1 MKKFIKKNQVVIIAI
16 FFSIA
21 IPLVIFL
28 FVGDKTS
35 IGDWLGFLGSYI
47 GSIITIIFSYV
58 NTQYQLKSSERQ
70 KDMLALRGLFN
81 SSKKLSL
88 RFTRYIVL
96 LNQLMQK
103 SDKPLDKKVLAV
115 FFEQSEKF
123 FDESKDYLD
132 NYNSAIMATTEEIS
146 GELKSYNSNFSKEAG
161 KTFLTFTKMLSAGD
175 KKNTQGNKDV
185 VKVRKDYLEEVKRL
199 EKELTIVHRK
209 IRKLYNQL
217 KSGK

>member
-1 MKKFIKKNQVVIIAI
+1 M
-16 FFSIA
+16 
-21 IPLVIFL
+21 
-28 FVGDKTS
+28 
-35 IGDWLGFLGSYI
+35 
-47 GSIITIIFSYV
+47 
-58 NTQYQLKSSERQ
+58 NTQYQLKSSEWQ
-70 KDMLALRGLFN
+70 TDMLALRGLFN

-161 KTFLTFTKMLSAGD
+161 KTFLTFTKMLGAGD

-185 VKVRKDYLEEVKRL
+185 VEVRKDYLEEVKRL

>member
-1 MKKFIKKNQVVIIAI
+1 M
-16 FFSIA
+16 
-21 IPLVIFL
+21 
-28 FVGDKTS
+28 
-35 IGDWLGFLGSYI
+35 
-47 GSIITIIFSYV
+47 
-58 NTQYQLKSSERQ
+58 NTQYQLKSSEWQ
-70 KDMLALRGLFN
+70 TDMLALRGLFN

-132 NYNSAIMATTEEIS
+132 NYNSAIMATTEKIS
-146 GELKSYNSNFSKEAG
+146 GELKPYNSNFSKEAS
-161 KTFLTFTKMLSAGD
+161 KPFLTFTKMLSAGD

-185 VKVRKDYLEEVKRL
+185 VEVRRDYLEEVKRL